1 MVVWK
6 PMYKAMGLW
15 RYLTFMFF
23 FLSMMGVGLKI
34 ILRLLFNIKY
44 VLVTPWINI

>member
-1 MVVWK
+1 
-6 PMYKAMGLW
+6 MGLW
-15 RYLTFMFF
+15 RYLTFSFF
-23 FLSMMGVGLKI
+23 FLSMMGVALKI